1 MHLNSFHFTN
11 HFMFRDA
18 KQLLSG
24 RRNLFL
30 RRKHMSHAEY
40 IKHLTKKKKARFQKS
55 CFETSLTISNKKN
68 VKKRNSLFIT
78 RKVFLLY
85 QIFANLNC
93 IQSRTLTNLI
103 ARKPECKAII
113 IRQVLT
119 DTSHKDIV
127 FSCSF

>member
-1 MHLNSFHFTN
+1 MN

-24 RRNLFL
+24 QRNLFL

-40 IKHLTKKKKARFQKS
+40 IKHITKKQKKARFQKS
-55 CFETSLTISNKKN
+55 YFETSLTISNKKN

-85 QIFANLNC
+85 
-93 IQSRTLTNLI
+93 
-103 ARKPECKAII
+103 
-113 IRQVLT
+113 
-119 DTSHKDIV
+119 
-127 FSCSF
+127 